1 MKLYSAAVF
10 ITNFSVVANQ
20 YFERLTE
27 VEKKMR
33 LYNPYFLESY
43 YYLIKGS
50 TTKRVRMDGVKLF
63 IDSGAF
69 TAYTKGI
76 EIDLGEYVDYCFK
89 NADIIEHIS
98 VLDRIDFDNP
108 ARAIKETYRNL
119 LEMERRGLKD
129 VVPTYHIGEPEEV
142 LDHYVKNYSYI
153 SIGGMVGVS
162 LRRTMFA
169 LDRIWHLYLTNSD
182 GTPKVKVHGFG
193 ITSLP
198 AMLRYPWHSVDSSTW
213 VQWSA
218 AGMILLPERGIQIN
232 VSNRSSFRKVKG
244 QHLTTVAPRQAK
256 ILEDEIIRLGGDP
269 ARLAQHY
276 YSRWAFNIFAFPHF
290 LRMREGGMQ
299 KFIPEWTG
307 LFDIRYDDNYAEV
320 MTDYDPA
327 LTPYGQDNGHTVQM
341 PY

>member
-20 YFERLTE
+20 YFERLND

-43 YYLIKGS
+43 YYLTKGK
-50 TTKRVRMDGVKLF
+50 TTKRVRDDGVKLF

-76 EIDLGEYVDYCFK
+76 EIDLNEYIDYCHK

-98 VLDRIDFDNP
+98 VLDRIDFDSP
-108 ARAIKETYRNL
+108 ATAIKETYRNL
-119 LEMERRGLKD
+119 VEMERQGLKD

-142 LDHYVKNYSYI
+142 LDFYVKNYKYI

-162 LRRTMFA
+162 LKRTMFA
-169 LDRIWHLYLTNSD
+169 LDRIWHLYLTDDD
-182 GTPKVKVHGFG
+182 GFPKVNVHGFG

-198 AMLRYPWHSVDSSTW
+198 AMLRYPWYSVDSSTW

-232 VSNRSSFRKVKG
+232 VSNRSSFRKTKG
-244 QHLTTVAPRQAK
+244 QHITNVAPQETK

-269 ARLAQHY
+269 VRLANHY

-290 LRMREGGMQ
+290 LKVRGSGKQ
-299 KFIPEWTG
+299 QFIPEWVG
-307 LFDIRYDDNYAEV
+307 LFDTRYDAAPDEV
-320 MTDYDPA
+320 MIDYEPEEGV
-327 LTPYGQDNGHTVQM
+327 LS
-341 PY
+341 